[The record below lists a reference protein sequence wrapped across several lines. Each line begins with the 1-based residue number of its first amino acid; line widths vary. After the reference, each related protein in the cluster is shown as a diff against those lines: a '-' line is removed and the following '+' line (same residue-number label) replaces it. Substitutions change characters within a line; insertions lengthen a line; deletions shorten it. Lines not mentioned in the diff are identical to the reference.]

1 MSIFRKFSHHRILVV
16 DDEEFCI
23 SSMMMIMEHC
33 GIDIK
38 NRVDFCIT
46 GMESFNLVMEAYDQ
60 GMSYDLILTD
70 FNMPI
75 MNGVESTIK
84 IRKYLNEK

>member
-1 MSIFRKFSHHRILVV
+1 MQSFKKNRNHRILVA

-23 SSMMMIMEHC
+23 SSMKVILEHC

-46 GMESFNLVMEAYDQ
+46 GIETFNQIKEAYQ
-60 GMSYDLILTD
+60 YKMCYDLILTD

-75 MNGVESTIK
+75 MNGIEATSQ
-84 IRKYLNEK
+84 IR